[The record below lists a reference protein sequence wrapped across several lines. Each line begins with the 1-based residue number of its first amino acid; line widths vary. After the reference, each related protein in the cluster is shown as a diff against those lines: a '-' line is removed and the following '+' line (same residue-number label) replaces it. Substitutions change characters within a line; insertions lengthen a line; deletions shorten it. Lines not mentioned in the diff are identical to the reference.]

1 MAWALVSETD
11 LDGNISYLTFF
22 SLICKMRMRA
32 VSISRVFMKVY
43 ETIFGKHFVANAQLM
58 IKIIRYFTYP
68 ADSSSRLLDK
78 LQDGSLNVQEALDI
92 AILNFKEGA

>member
-1 MAWALVSETD
+1 ME
-11 LDGNISYLTFF
+11 
-22 SLICKMRMRA
+22 
-32 VSISRVFMKVY
+32 VY

-68 ADSSSRLLDK
+68 ADTSSRLLDK

-92 AILNFKEGA
+92 AILNFKEGAWFYRERDVKYLCAYVSCFYHSDTND